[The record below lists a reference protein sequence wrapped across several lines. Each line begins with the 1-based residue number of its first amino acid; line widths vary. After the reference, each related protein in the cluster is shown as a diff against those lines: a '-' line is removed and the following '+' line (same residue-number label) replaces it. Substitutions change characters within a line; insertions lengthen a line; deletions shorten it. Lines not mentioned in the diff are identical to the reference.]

1 MGFESAITL
10 NEKFGSKAA
19 FYKLE
24 VSERVHTC
32 SSVRKIYRKGCMN
45 AEADALIVLS
55 NPGSCRP
62 ADKQALYELNPPNTI
77 EVRMQKAKAN
87 HTEYQLMRLM
97 DRMVW
102 DLIYIIHL
110 TDLLSKDPIDLEHD
124 LYFMNYNRY
133 GGHSIFT
140 LNRNVEIHQLIG
152 SQTKIIAGWG
162 TSEIPSG
169 ASESKHSKCSRTLE
183 QSMDFPIKLYL
194 SIIILIHL
202 QNQVESSGLVRWKG
216 SYGRRQMYKKK
227 LSKSTY
233 GFREFFEF

>member
-10 NEKFGSKAA
+10 NEKFGSEAA

-32 SSVRKIYRKGCMN
+32 SNVRKIYRRGCMN
-45 AEADALIVLS
+45 VEADALIVLS

-62 ADKQALYELNPPNTI
+62 ADKQALYELNPPNMI

-102 DLIYIIHL
+102 DLVYIIHL
-110 TDLLSKDPIDLEHD
+110 TDLQSKDPIDLEHD
-124 LYFMNYNRY
+124 LYFMNYNRHR
-133 GGHSIFT
+133 GHSIFT

-162 TSEIPSG
+162 TQKYLQTQATKALRMLKDIG
-169 ASESKHSKCSRTLE
+169 A
-183 QSMDFPIKLYL
+183 IY
-194 SIIILIHL
+194 
-202 QNQVESSGLVRWKG
+202 GLPHKTVPFYYHPYPFTKSNRVRWLGKVEG
-216 SYGRRQMYKKK
+216 QLRSAANV
-227 LSKSTY
+227 
-233 GFREFFEF
+233 